1 MFRRLAEEGAAA
13 TRESLATAGPLDLV
27 EASRRAFADFAPD
40 IAGAAVFLDDGA
52 AETAHYAC
60 GASFLLGLGATNVFA
75 LPDASAVCSTTSGV
89 PTNGTNGTTNGA
101 SLSSSNDE
109 DDRRRRGSRL
119 ASLVDVAGAPLPADA
134 PVVIFTHRFLNVV
147 APDVVEVVRQRPE
160 TSRVFV
166 ATAATAE
173 AHAADARAAARAA
186 GASAAAANEIANDAK
201 AKQERALRTAVTAIL
216 KAHESHESHESHGL
230 TRGRDVVTRQTKKK
244 KGSGERADEEDAFAA
259 ADWGDWGS
267 SEDDEKV
274 ELSGTSGTS
283 CGDPQALDALSLL
296 ETQCDTRATR
306 VHRASIARSDEEED
320 EDEETKRRKKSLE
333 SLESRFAAAYFPA
346 PFVPLSAGAFV
357 FPADSAAATASLR
370 GSPEA
375 RQKDATRRSFLCPS
389 YEDGTEEDGG
399 DAPAPAGVGVLAA
412 TLAQF
417 GFSACGFS
425 RLECFAI
432 GRVARAVARAVSAAG
447 PPAEADTE
455 RRGTNGKP
463 CALLLVDRVA
473 DVLTPALDEAFRG
486 DDDDAFL
493 AAALRISR
501 RRCRTREGSFAAG
514 FHSYPASFAF
524 ADFTFERSG
533 NVGERDDDSDFDH
546 SRRRSCGTHEVTLPG
561 AYAHPNDAEARQF
574 ADASTRRTLLETAIA
589 ARRWVADAAR
599 EEGVFLPSDTTPG
612 EPTEASRSA
621 EVSPA
626 FLRSTLVPF
635 LEDPRLRLR
644 RGAMTHAVALVAAC
658 LEDRAR
664 ERRLRE
670 SADACG
676 EDTSDASESGEN
688 AIAFSFA
695 DAVREMTR
703 DAGNAVAARAGEG
716 AAAAAIAASLRRTL
730 EGSATT
736 ELTRRTPSREG
747 ETSAFRRRGLTRA
760 SAAVLAV
767 AAYAL
772 AGEAAAFERRALGLG
787 RVDFSSLNDEEEED
801 EEDSTDSTDA
811 RFRAAFRS
819 DEKAKRDAAR
829 VASASPFGSRD
840 ESLTRDAL
848 ADFVISSFARSDQ
861 SETLAANLAKNEQE
875 KLFHETFHETS
886 DDCDW
891 LGNDLAAKLAA
902 RLADSRDESQ
912 SRSLLEETRD
922 GVERFLRRCGDVAR
936 ARRRYASCG
945 GLVDFAEAV
954 TANDAS
960 TRGLAR
966 VSKLDAHRSLAK
978 ELAERVSVGADGGGD
993 FGNRF
998 PKTDVERSSDSS
1010 SCSSACDDVTH
1021 VASSLGGFLKH
1032 GVGNVLGSFGFR
1044 GGSTLVS
1051 KPKPSDSPTVL
1062 IFFLGGITAREIRD
1076 VRAAA
1081 ANLANLGGFGE
1092 FKFPENGTRVEDILV
1107 GSTGLL
1113 RAEGEDL
1120 VGMVA

>member
-1 MFRRLAEEGAAA
+1 
-13 TRESLATAGPLDLV
+13 
-27 EASRRAFADFAPD
+27 
-40 IAGAAVFLDDGA
+40 
-52 AETAHYAC
+52 
-60 GASFLLGLGATNVFA
+60 
-75 LPDASAVCSTTSGV
+75 
-89 PTNGTNGTTNGA
+89 
-101 SLSSSNDE
+101 
-109 DDRRRRGSRL
+109 
-119 ASLVDVAGAPLPADA
+119 
-134 PVVIFTHRFLNVV
+134 
-147 APDVVEVVRQRPE
+147 
-160 TSRVFV
+160 
-166 ATAATAE
+166 
-173 AHAADARAAARAA
+173 
-186 GASAAAANEIANDAK
+186 
-201 AKQERALRTAVTAIL
+201 
-216 KAHESHESHESHGL
+216 
-230 TRGRDVVTRQTKKK
+230 
-244 KGSGERADEEDAFAA
+244 
-259 ADWGDWGS
+259 
-267 SEDDEKV
+267 
-274 ELSGTSGTS
+274 
-283 CGDPQALDALSLL
+283 
-296 ETQCDTRATR
+296 
-306 VHRASIARSDEEED
+306 
-320 EDEETKRRKKSLE
+320 
-333 SLESRFAAAYFPA
+333 
-346 PFVPLSAGAFV
+346 
-357 FPADSAAATASLR
+357 
-370 GSPEA
+370 
-375 RQKDATRRSFLCPS
+375 LCPS

-455 RRGTNGKP
+455 RRGANGKP

-561 AYAHPNDAEARQF
+561 AYAHPNDAEARRF

-664 ERRLRE
+664 EKKRVLRE
-670 SADACG
+670 SADAG
-676 EDTSDASESGEN
+676 EDACASEC
-688 AIAFSFA
+688 AFAFSFA

-716 AAAAAIAASLRRTL
+716 AAAAAVAASLRRTL
-730 EGSATT
+730 SSAMM
-736 ELTRRTPSREG
+736 RKGRKG
-747 ETSAFRRRGLTRA
+747 ERSERSRRGLTRA

-801 EEDSTDSTDA
+801 EEDPSDA
-811 RFRAAFRS
+811 SDFRAAFRS

-829 VASASPFGSRD
+829 VASGSPFGSRD
-840 ESLTRDAL
+840 ESLLRDAL
-848 ADFVISSFARSDQ
+848 ADFVVQSFAREQRERSD
-861 SETLAANLAKNEQE
+861 EANPTRPDE
-875 KLFHETFHETS
+875 KLCHEAFAPS
-886 DDCDW
+886 DDW
-891 LGNDLAAKLAA
+891 LGNDLAARLRLAGS
-902 RLADSRDESQ
+902 RLADSRRDEILAERAPS
-912 SRSLLEETRD
+912 SSSLLGETRD

-960 TRGLAR
+960 AHHLAR
-966 VSKLDAHRSLAK
+966 RLDAHRSLAK
-978 ELAERVSVGADGGGD
+978 ELAERVSVGADGGGAETNLD
-993 FGNRF
+993 
-998 PKTDVERSSDSS
+998 
-1010 SCSSACDDVTH
+1010 CSSRDSYDACDDVTH

-1032 GVGNVLGSFGFR
+1032 GVGNVLGSFGLR
-1044 GGSTLVS
+1044 GPTLVS

-1081 ANLANLGGFGE
+1081 ANLAVGVFGE
-1092 FKFPENGTRVEDILV
+1092 NAENGVQVVEILV

>member
-75 LPDASAVCSTTSGV
+75 LPDASAVRSTTSGV
-89 PTNGTNGTTNGA
+89 PTNGA

-109 DDRRRRGSRL
+109 DEDDRRRRSRL

-216 KAHESHESHESHGL
+216 KPHESHESHGL
-230 TRGRDVVTRQTKKK
+230 TRGLTRGRDAVTRQTK
-244 KGSGERADEEDAFAA
+244 KGSGERADEDDAFAA

-267 SEDDEKV
+267 SEDEEKV
-274 ELSGTSGTS
+274 ELSRPGTS
-283 CGDPQALDALSLL
+283 CGDPSADAL
-296 ETQCDTRATR
+296 
-306 VHRASIARSDEEED
+306 VARSDEEED

-425 RLECFAI
+425 KLECFAI
-432 GRVARAVARAVSAAG
+432 GRVARAVARAVSSAG

-561 AYAHPNDAEARQF
+561 AYAHPNDAEARRF

-612 EPTEASRSA
+612 DPTEASRSA

-670 SADACG
+670 SADAG
-676 EDTSDASESGEN
+676 EDARASER
-688 AIAFSFA
+688 ACAFSFA

-730 EGSATT
+730 SSATT
-736 ELTRRTPSREG
+736 ERRRTRRREG
-747 ETSAFRRRGLTRA
+747 ETSARRRGVFLTRA

-848 ADFVISSFARSDQ
+848 ADFVVRSFAERNQSD
-861 SETLAANLAKNEQE
+861 EDEAAADFEKNEE
-875 KLFHETFHETS
+875 KLFHETLKSVS

-902 RLADSRDESQ
+902 RLADSRDEEIRGTVLAERAPS
-912 SRSLLEETRD
+912 SLLEETRD

-954 TANDAS
+954 TANDKS
-960 TRGLAR
+960 TRLAR
-966 VSKLDAHRSLAK
+966 RLDAHRSLAK
-978 ELAERVSVGADGGGD
+978 ELAERVSVVLVRRVRRRDA
-993 FGNRF
+993 RRVVARRI
-998 PKTDVERSSDSS
+998 PETRRRER
-1010 SCSSACDDVTH
+1010 
-1021 VASSLGGFLKH
+1021 
-1032 GVGNVLGSFGFR
+1032 
-1044 GGSTLVS
+1044 
-1051 KPKPSDSPTVL
+1051 
-1062 IFFLGGITAREIRD
+1062 AREF
-1076 VRAAA
+1076 RA
-1081 ANLANLGGFGE
+1081 
-1092 FKFPENGTRVEDILV
+1092 
-1107 GSTGLL
+1107 
-1113 RAEGEDL
+1113 
-1120 VGMVA
+1120 

>member
-230 TRGRDVVTRQTKKK
+230 TRGRDAVTRQTKKK

-267 SEDDEKV
+267 SEDDEKKNV
-274 ELSGTSGTS
+274 ELSRPGTS
-283 CGDPQALDALSLL
+283 CGDPQALDASDALDALSL
-296 ETQCDTRATR
+296 
-306 VHRASIARSDEEED
+306 HRASIARSDEEED
-320 EDEETKRRKKSLE
+320 EDEETKRRKKSLRE

-501 RRCRTREGSFAAG
+501 RRCRTREGS
-514 FHSYPASFAF
+514 YPASFAF

-533 NVGERDDDSDFDH
+533 NVGDCDDDSDFDH

-703 DAGNAVAARAGEG
+703 DAANAVAARAGEG

-730 EGSATT
+730 ERSATT
-736 ELTRRTPSREG
+736 ERSNKRETRRT
-747 ETSAFRRRGLTRA
+747 RRRGLLTRA

-787 RVDFSSLNDEEEED
+787 RVDFSSLNDETSEEED
-801 EEDSTDSTDA
+801 LQEDSTTDST
-811 RFRAAFRS
+811 RFRGAFRS

-840 ESLTRDAL
+840 ESLLRDAL
-848 ADFVISSFARSDQ
+848 ADFVVRSFSFARSDQ
-861 SETLAANLAKNEQE
+861 SETLAATNLEKNEE
-875 KLFHETFHETS
+875 KLFHETLKCAS
-886 DDCDW
+886 DGDCDW

-945 GLVDFAEAV
+945 GLVDFAEAAV

-998 PKTDVERSSDSS
+998 PKTDVVRSSDSS

-1032 GVGNVLGSFGFR
+1032 GVGNVLGSFGL
-1044 GGSTLVS
+1044 TLNS

-1081 ANLANLGGFGE
+1081 ANLAVTKNGFGDDT
-1092 FKFPENGTRVEDILV
+1092 FAKENGARVEDILV

>member
-75 LPDASAVCSTTSGV
+75 LPDANSVRSTTSGT
-89 PTNGTNGTTNGA
+89 PTNGANP
-101 SLSSSNDE
+101 SSSNVEQNE
-109 DDRRRRGSRL
+109 DDRRRRSRYRDV
-119 ASLVDVAGAPLPADA
+119 ASLVDVAGAPLPAST

-216 KAHESHESHESHGL
+216 KAHQSH
-230 TRGRDVVTRQTKKK
+230 DVVTHGRDAVTHRTEKKTP
-244 KGSGERADEEDAFAA
+244 GSGGPETLADARRADRADEDDAFEDD

-267 SEDDEKV
+267 YEDDDTT
-274 ELSGTSGTS
+274 ELSRSNTVNTVNTVNT
-283 CGDPQALDALSLL
+283 GDPRLDALSLV
-296 ETQCDTRATR
+296 ETRH
-306 VHRASIARSDEEED
+306 VARSDEEED
-320 EDEETKRRKKSLE
+320 EDEETK
-333 SLESRFAAAYFPA
+333 SRFAAAYFPA

-370 GSPEA
+370 GSRSERGSKPEA
-375 RQKDATRRSFLCPS
+375 ESRKDAETTSRSHSCPS

-425 RLECFAI
+425 KLECFAI

-447 PPAEADTE
+447 PPAEADFE
-455 RRGTNGKP
+455 HSRRGGRNGKP

-501 RRCRTREGSFAAG
+501 RRCR
-514 FHSYPASFAF
+514 SYPASFAS
-524 ADFTFERSG
+524 AEFTFERELRSG
-533 NVGERDDDSDFDH
+533 NVGDDDDSDDDHDH

-561 AYAHPNDAEARQF
+561 AYAHPNDAEARRF
-574 ADASTRRTLLETAIA
+574 ADASQRRTLLETAIA

-599 EEGVFLPSDTTPG
+599 EEGVFLPSETTPG
-612 EPTEASRSA
+612 ETSPETSRSA

-635 LEDPRLRLR
+635 LKDPRLRLR

-670 SADACG
+670 SADAG
-676 EDTSDASESGEN
+676 EDASADSECSF
-688 AIAFSFA
+688 AFSFA

-716 AAAAAIAASLRRTL
+716 AAAAAVAASLRRTL
-730 EGSATT
+730 SSATT
-736 ELTRRTPSREG
+736 ERRRTKAKEG
-747 ETSAFRRRGLTRA
+747 ERISKIENRGLTRA

-772 AGEAAAFERRALGLG
+772 AGEAAAFERNALGLG

-801 EEDSTDSTDA
+801 EENETDDA
-811 RFRAAFRS
+811 RFRAALAFRS
-819 DEKAKRDAAR
+819 DEKAKREKAKR

-840 ESLTRDAL
+840 ESLLRDAL
-848 ADFVISSFARSDQ
+848 ADFVVQSFASSKQSD
-861 SETLAANLAKNEQE
+861 EDEANLTEQNEN
-875 KLFHETFHETS
+875 LAPS
-886 DDCDW
+886 DEDDW

-902 RLADSRDESQ
+902 AARRASGDSRESPEMFADSRESP
-912 SRSLLEETRD
+912 RSLLGETRD

-954 TANDAS
+954 TANDAIEN
-960 TRGLAR
+960 RR
-966 VSKLDAHRSLAK
+966 LDAHRSLAK
-978 ELAERVSVGADGGGD
+978 ELAERVSVGADGGRRIAAETNLD
-993 FGNRF
+993 CSR
-998 PKTDVERSSDSS
+998 DSYDP
-1010 SCSSACDDVTH
+1010 CDDVTH

-1032 GVGNVLGSFGFR
+1032 GVENVLGSFGLR
-1044 GGSTLVS
+1044 GPTLVS

-1081 ANLANLGGFGE
+1081 ANLAVGVFGE
-1092 FKFPENGTRVEDILV
+1092 NAENGAQVEDILV

>member
-75 LPDASAVCSTTSGV
+75 LPDASAVRSTTSGV

-267 SEDDEKV
+267 SEDDEKKNV
-274 ELSGTSGTS
+274 ELSRPGTS

-296 ETQCDTRATR
+296 ETQYDTRVHR
-306 VHRASIARSDEEED
+306 DVHRASIARSDEEED

-501 RRCRTREGSFAAG
+501 RRCRTREGS
-514 FHSYPASFAF
+514 YPASFAF

-533 NVGERDDDSDFDH
+533 NVGDCDDDSDFDH

-676 EDTSDASESGEN
+676 EDTPSASSER

-703 DAGNAVAARAGEG
+703 DAANAVAARAGEG

-730 EGSATT
+730 ERSATT
-736 ELTRRTPSREG
+736 ERSNKRETRRT
-747 ETSAFRRRGLTRA
+747 RRRGLLTRA

-787 RVDFSSLNDEEEED
+787 RVDFSSLNDETSEEED
-801 EEDSTDSTDA
+801 LQEDSTTDST
-811 RFRAAFRS
+811 RFRGAFRS

-840 ESLTRDAL
+840 ESLLRDAL
-848 ADFVISSFARSDQ
+848 ADFVTSSFARSDQ
-861 SETLAANLAKNEQE
+861 SADGCAANLEKNEE
-875 KLFHETFHETS
+875 KLFQNETLKCAS
-886 DDCDW
+886 DDDCDW

-1081 ANLANLGGFGE
+1081 ANLSAKSGFGDDT
-1092 FKFPENGTRVEDILV
+1092 FAENGARVEDILV